1 MLLNTLEKR
10 RMRKRQAG
18 MTTLGLIILV
28 AFIALFAFAG
38 LRLTPIY
45 LNYFKVVG
53 VVEGVREEFDGTN
66 ASRSAI
72 RSSISRRF
80 DIESVGIITAKDV
93 KVLKVDGGHLGGPLR
108 TLEIVAVGADGLVLG
123 RIGPALGAS
132 VPQGFRDIHRCI
144 DGRDQLL
151 LLYEGVGL
159 VLVNLLS
166 GLPLYERSLR
176 ILGI

>member
-10 RMRKRQAG
+10 RMKKRQAG

-28 AFIALFAFAG
+28 SFIGVFAFAG

-53 VVEGVREEFDGTN
+53 VVEGVRDEFDGSN
-66 ASRSAI
+66 ATRSAI

-93 KVLKVDGGHLGGPLR
+93 KVSKVEGGH
-108 TLEIVAVGADGLVLG
+108 EVAATYSHKAPFIANISFVVDFDK
-123 RIGPALGAS
+123 R
-132 VPQGFRDIHRCI
+132 
-144 DGRDQLL
+144 
-151 LLYEGVGL
+151 
-159 VLVNLLS
+159 VLV
-166 GLPLYERSLR
+166 RR
-176 ILGI
+176 